1 MTLTWPSPPP
11 SSRWAVT
18 HLHRIHVYVTRRRMN
33 LLLLL
38 LLFLQEL
45 QEVGNSFARA
55 PKCSWS
61 PIPPPELRGE
71 NVHHLT
77 TNGGFVSFGTS
88 STKFLSVDTR
98 AHGPAVRLQLSSG
111 PAGLRVYIS
120 ISSATWAPMCRRP
133 VAARE
138 GEAGR
143 QDRVDPAQLPVLRQ
157 VPHQGS
163 PATGSHR
170 PPTRPRPFPLLP
182 YRGWLMAA
190 VV

>member
-1 MTLTWPSPPP
+1 MTRTWPSPPP
-11 SSRWAVT
+11 SSRCACT

-33 LLLLL
+33 LLLL
-38 LLFLQEL
+38 LQEL

-88 STKFLSVDTR
+88 STAKKKILSVDTR

-111 PAGLRVYIS
+111 PAGLRVYIY
-120 ISSATWAPMCRRP
+120 P
-133 VAARE
+133 
-138 GEAGR
+138 
-143 QDRVDPAQLPVLRQ
+143 
-157 VPHQGS
+157 
-163 PATGSHR
+163 SHR
-170 PPTRPRPFPLLP
+170 PLGPARAGVLSRHVRGKRPPRPRGSCSTSSPTSSTTSRFSC
-182 YRGWLMAA
+182 
-190 VV
+190 

>member
-1 MTLTWPSPPP
+1 
-11 SSRWAVT
+11 
-18 HLHRIHVYVTRRRMN
+18 MN

-38 LLFLQEL
+38 LLLLQEL

-111 PAGLRVYIS
+111 PAGLRVYIY
-120 ISSATWAPMCRRP
+120 P
-133 VAARE
+133 
-138 GEAGR
+138 
-143 QDRVDPAQLPVLRQ
+143 
-157 VPHQGS
+157 
-163 PATGSHR
+163 SHR
-170 PPTRPRPFPLLP
+170 PLGPARAGVLSRHVRGKRAAKTAWILLNFQSYVKYHIKVLLP
-182 YRGWLMAA
+182 LPATDPSTSVSITTVPWVADGGGGVTPCSAPGATSRAGCGSAWRP
-190 VV
+190 

>member
-38 LLFLQEL
+38 LLLLQEL

-163 PATGSHR
+163 PATASHR
-170 PPTRPRPFPLLP
+170 PVHVRFHY
-182 YRGWLMAA
+182 YRTVGG
-190 VV
+190 